1 MDLKEVFEKLEKVEN
16 GAEMIAAI
24 KAETNHLNNEA
35 KKHRQNGDKAASKV
49 KELLES
55 LGLED
60 GDDVVEKAKGLKSTL
75 DSFAQSGK
83 KPEEVAKQITALA
96 KQVETVNKQL
106 AEMTQAKEA
115 ERTKRIDAMK
125 TSALVDA
132 LTKGNAAAPKDMAKL
147 IADRLVVGDDESLMY
162 KNGDTDVSVE
172 DGVKAWLTENTWAV
186 KANVQGGSGAP
197 GGGAGGNDDPF
208 LTGFNS

>member
-1 MDLKEVFEKLEKVEN
+1 MDLKEVFEKLEKLEN
-16 GAEMIAAI
+16 GAEMITAI
-24 KAETNHLNNEA
+24 KAETNRLNNEA
-35 KKHRQNGDKAASKV
+35 KSHRQNGDKAAAKV

-60 GDDVVEKAKGLKSTL
+60 GDDVVDKVKGLKSTL

-83 KPEEVAKQITALA
+83 KPEEVARAMADLNK
-96 KQVETVNKQL
+96 KVEQFTKQL
-106 AEMTQAKEA
+106 ADMTKEKEA
-115 ERTKRIDAMK
+115 EKIKRIDAMK

-186 KANVQGGSGAP
+186 KANVQGGSGAL
-197 GGGAGGNDDPF
+197 GGGAGGSEDPF
-208 LTGFNS
+208 LVGFNG